1 MFAKWRKKSA
11 ESKTVEVCAPLTGRA
26 VPLSEVPDEA
36 FAGGHMGQGL
46 AIEPTVGVLIAPF
59 NGKVAHVIKSNHAVM
74 LENESGLQFLFH
86 LGINTVSL
94 KGEGFTSRVAVG
106 DRVKTGDT
114 LIEFDLDK
122 MKNAGFPVISPII
135 VTNAAETTNHLEMFT
150 GPVTAGKDVVLKAA
164 LKS

>member
-1 MFAKWRKKSA
+1 M
-11 ESKTVEVCAPLTGRA
+11 
-26 VPLSEVPDEA
+26 
-36 FAGGHMGQGL
+36 
-46 AIEPTVGVLIAPF
+46 
-59 NGKVAHVIKSNHAVM
+59 
-74 LENESGLQFLFH
+74 
-86 LGINTVSL
+86 
-94 KGEGFTSRVAVG
+94 AVG

-135 VTNAAETTNHLEMFT
+135 VTNAAETTTHLEMFT